1 MSNKERFNPVSLVS
15 EISLNIEI
23 SPVLSVDMIHSRKR
37 IIKALI
43 GLCGCAGLA
52 VPLLFANPK
61 TGFLAL
67 MPIYV
72 V

>member
-1 MSNKERFNPVSLVS
+1 MTQ
-15 EISLNIEI
+15 
-23 SPVLSVDMIHSRKR
+23 
-37 IIKALI
+37 ALI
-43 GLCGCAGLA
+43 GLLGCAGFA

-61 TGFLAL
+61 TSVLAL